1 MIKEY
6 IFVVRGAKKYFK
18 RSQKNIQNNK
28 ILLNIPSLKYC
39 MKAAVLVKNKVEV
52 KDFDLPKVGKNE
64 VLVRMR
70 ACGICGSD
78 LEKVFGKYG
87 MKSSRIG
94 HEPAGE
100 IVKIGENIKDF
111 KKGDRVFVHHH
122 VPCYSCHFCYNDDFT
137 MCEKYQ
143 TSNIDPCGLSEFIL
157 VPHWNLSKGGLI
169 RLPDNLNFSQAALI
183 EPIACCL
190 RSLNKVNLKK
200 AGTVVIFGAGPTGL
214 MHMILARFFGAA
226 KLLLVDVNSFRL
238 EFAKK
243 IDSQVEI
250 INMANMKEEGE
261 FKRKS
266 LNFLGKN
273 GSDVSIVST
282 SNINA
287 FIQSLS
293 ITRKGGTISLFGV
306 PPKDTKVKI
315 DLNMIYSKELK
326 IVPSYAASE
335 KEIHQTIALMEAKIM
350 NFEPLI
356 THRFPLQ
363 DSNEALKHAHQGKDS
378 MKIIITAE

>member
-1 MIKEY
+1 
-6 IFVVRGAKKYFK
+6 
-18 RSQKNIQNNK
+18 
-28 ILLNIPSLKYC
+28 
-39 MKAAVLVKNKVEV
+39 MKAAVLVKNKVEL
-52 KDFDLPKVGKNE
+52 KDIDIPKVGNNE
-64 VLVRMR
+64 VLVRMK

-100 IVKIGENIKDF
+100 IVKLGANIKDF

-169 RLPDNLNFSQAALI
+169 RLPDNIDFSQAALI

-190 RSLNKVNLKK
+190 RSLNKVDLKK
-200 AGTVVIFGAGPTGL
+200 AATIVIFGAGPTGL
-214 MHMILARFFGAA
+214 MHMILARFFGAS
-226 KLLLVDVNSFRL
+226 KILLVDVNSFRL
-238 EFAKK
+238 EFARK
-243 IDSQVEI
+243 IDQQIEV
-250 INMANMKEEGE
+250 INVANMQEDE

-266 LNFLGKN
+266 LEFLGNN
-273 GSDVSIVST
+273 GSDVSIVCT
-282 SNINA
+282 SNISA

-293 ITRKGGTISLFGV
+293 ITRRGGIISLFGV
-306 PPKDTKVKI
+306 PRKI
-315 DLNMIYSKELK
+315 LK
-326 IVPSYAASE
+326 L
-335 KEIHQTIALMEAKIM
+335 T
-350 NFEPLI
+350 
-356 THRFPLQ
+356 
-363 DSNEALKHAHQGKDS
+363 
-378 MKIIITAE
+378 

>member
-1 MIKEY
+1 MIKKY
-6 IFVVRGAKKYFK
+6 FSVVKGVKKYFK
-18 RSQKNIQNNK
+18 RNRKSIQKNK
-28 ILLNIPSLKYC
+28 ILLNIPNLEYY
-39 MKAAVLVKNKVEV
+39 MKAAVLVKNKVEL
-52 KDFDLPKVGKNE
+52 KEFNLPKVGNNE
-64 VLVRMR
+64 VLVRMK

-100 IVKIGENIKDF
+100 IVKVGANIKDF
-111 KKGDRVFVHHH
+111 QKGDRVFIHHH
-122 VPCYSCHFCYNDDFT
+122 VPCYSCHFCYNEDYT

-157 VPHWNLSKGGLI
+157 VPHWNVSKGGLV
-169 RLPDNLNFSQAALI
+169 RLPDNINYSQAALI

-190 RSLNKVNLKK
+190 RALNKINLKK
-200 AGTVVIFGAGPTGL
+200 ADTVVIFGAGPTGL
-214 MHMILARFFGAA
+214 MHMILARFFGAS
-226 KLLLVDVNSFRL
+226 KILIVDVNSFRL

-243 IDSQVEI
+243 IDQLVEV
-250 INMANMKEEGE
+250 INIVNMHEGE

-266 LNFLGKN
+266 LKYLGKN
-273 GSDVSIVST
+273 GSDVSIIST

-293 ITRKGGTISLFGV
+293 ITRKGGSISLFGV
-306 PPKDTKVKI
+306 PPKDTEAVI
-315 DLNMIYSKELK
+315 DLNLIYSRELK
-326 IVPSYAASE
+326 ILPSYAASE
-335 KEIHQTIALMEAKIM
+335 REIHQTISLMEAKIM

-356 THRFPLQ
+356 THRFPLR
-363 DSNEALKHAHQGKDS
+363 DSNRALMHAHQAKDS
-378 MKIIITAE
+378 MKIIITTE

>member
-1 MIKEY
+1 MIKKY
-6 IFVVRGAKKYFK
+6 FSVVKGVKKYFK
-18 RSQKNIQNNK
+18 RNRKSIQKNK
-28 ILLNIPSLKYC
+28 ILLNIPNLEYY
-39 MKAAVLVKNKVEV
+39 MKAAVLVKNKVEL
-52 KDFDLPKVGKNE
+52 KDFNLPKVGNNE
-64 VLVRMR
+64 VLVRMK

-100 IVKIGENIKDF
+100 IVKVGANIKDF
-111 KKGDRVFVHHH
+111 QKGDRVFIHHH
-122 VPCYSCHFCYNDDFT
+122 VPCYSCHFCYNEDYT

-157 VPHWNLSKGGLI
+157 VPHWNVSKGGLV
-169 RLPDNLNFSQAALI
+169 RLPDNINYSQAALI

-190 RSLNKVNLKK
+190 RALNKINLKK
-200 AGTVVIFGAGPTGL
+200 ADTVVIFGAGPTGL
-214 MHMILARFFGAA
+214 MHMILARFFGAS
-226 KLLLVDVNSFRL
+226 KILIVDVNSFRL

-243 IDSQVEI
+243 IDQLVEV
-250 INMANMKEEGE
+250 INIVNMHEGE

-266 LNFLGKN
+266 LKYLGKN
-273 GSDVSIVST
+273 GSDVSIIST

-293 ITRKGGTISLFGV
+293 ITRKGGSISLFGV
-306 PPKDTKVKI
+306 PPKDTEAVI
-315 DLNMIYSKELK
+315 DLNLIYSRELK
-326 IVPSYAASE
+326 ILPSYAASE
-335 KEIHQTIALMEAKIM
+335 REIHQTISLMEAKIM

-356 THRFPLQ
+356 THRFPLR
-363 DSNEALKHAHQGKDS
+363 DSNRALMHAHQAKDS
-378 MKIIITAE
+378 MKIIITTE

>member
-1 MIKEY
+1 MKG
-6 IFVVRGAKKYFK
+6 VKKYFK

-28 ILLNIPSLKYC
+28 ILLNIPSHEYC

-52 KDFDLPKVGKNE
+52 KDFDLPKVGNNE
-64 VLVRMR
+64 VLVRMK

-100 IVKIGENIKDF
+100 IVKLGANIKDF

-143 TSNIDPCGLSEFIL
+143 KSNIDPCGLSEFIL
-157 VPHWNLSKGGLI
+157 VPHWNLSRGGLV
-169 RLPDNLNFSQAALI
+169 RLPDNINFSEAALI

-190 RSLNKVNLKK
+190 RSLNKVNLQK
-200 AGTVVIFGAGPTGL
+200 ADTIVIFGAGPTGL
-214 MHMILARFFGAA
+214 MHMILARFFGAS
-226 KLLLVDVNSFRL
+226 KILLVDVNSFRL

-243 IDSQVEI
+243 IDQQVEVMNI
-250 INMANMKEEGE
+250 ANMHEAE
-261 FKRKS
+261 FKKKS
-266 LNFLGKN
+266 LKFLGNN
-273 GSDVSIVST
+273 GSDVSIIST
-282 SNINA
+282 SNVSA
-287 FIQSLS
+287 FIQSIS

-306 PPKDTKVKI
+306 PPKDTEVNI

-326 IVPSYAASE
+326 ILPSYAASE
-335 KEIHQTIALMEAKIM
+335 REIHQTIALMEAKIM

-363 DSNEALKHAHQGKDS
+363 DSHKALVHAHQVIDS
-378 MKIIITAE
+378 MKIIITME